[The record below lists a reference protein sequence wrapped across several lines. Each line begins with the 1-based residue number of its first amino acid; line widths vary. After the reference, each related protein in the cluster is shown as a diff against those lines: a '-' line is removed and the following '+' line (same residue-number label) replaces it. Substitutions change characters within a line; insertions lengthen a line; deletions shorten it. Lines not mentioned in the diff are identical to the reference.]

1 VPNLIVSAVSTF
13 DNKGLKKG
21 KKEIS
26 AFDKQVSQL
35 GKTFAGVFGAQALF
49 NYGKNAVK
57 AFMADEKAAKSLEL
71 QLKNTGNA
79 FAAPSVEYYIANLQK
94 VTGVL
99 DDELRPAFQ
108 QLLTSSGSITLSQEA
123 LNTALDISAATGK
136 SLTEVSAALSRGFA
150 GNTTGLSRLG
160 AGLSKATLKTGSME
174 KILAE
179 LNQKFSGQA
188 AARLDT
194 YAGKMDLLTVST
206 ENFKEE
212 IGRGLLDALSALGKD
227 KNIESATSQMD
238 ALGASIGDAIYGAG
252 LLISKLDGL
261 VNKVSGGGLKDLIK
275 ILQPGFLLGEKGFEF
290 LSSTG
295 ANERMKSSSNFT
307 YSLGSSATKD
317 IERVKEITRLK
328 TSNKLRQ
335 DEINKMKAKSEVDKL
350 EEKFNVERI
359 ALMKA
364 LGEATDA
371 ETKLRIQAKL
381 AILDNNEAL
390 AKKYSAELSAA
401 KSATDLAS
409 AFGGAVLSLNSSKAD
424 ITKYLNDLAA
434 LQDKQIKAGTT
445 VTAPNPADTAIVL
458 KSVGSTL
465 DSLKES
471 LPKLLERVQAGAA
484 TFDRGDTYIP
494 SSAMPSGVPTTTAAP
509 VINVN
514 VEGSL
519 TSLQE
524 FEITMQDLLLKIYKQ
539 NGDLAPAGFIQ

>member
-1 VPNLIVSAVSTF
+1 MPNLIVSAVSTF

-21 KKEIS
+21 QKEIS
-26 AFDKQVSQL
+26 LFDKQVKKL
-35 GKTFAGVFGAQALF
+35 GTTFAGVFGAQALL

-108 QLLTSSGSITLSQEA
+108 QLLTATGSITQSQEA

-160 AGLSKATLKTGSME
+160 AGLSKATLKTGNME

-194 YAGKMDLLTVST
+194 YAGKMDLLTVAT

-227 KNIESATSQMD
+227 KNIENTTNQMD

-252 LLISKLDGL
+252 LLIAKLDGL

-307 YSLGSSATKD
+307 YELGSSATKD
-317 IERVKEITRLK
+317 IERVKEIMRLK
-328 TSNKLRQ
+328 ASNKLRQ

-350 EEKFNVERI
+350 SEKFDIERI
-359 ALMKA
+359 GLMKA

-371 ETKLRIQAKL
+371 ETKLRILSKI

-390 AKKYSAELSAA
+390 AKKYNAELNA
-401 KSATDLAS
+401 KTATDLLAQGAKDAADALNALPNKYDTIFKNLSAQFIKAGSDISSAAS
-409 AFGGAVLSLNSSKAD
+409 LAADSARKQAEADAFLNKTGRYAESGNMPSSQTTTNQGSTNIEVTVNTGAVLSSD
-424 ITKYLNDLAA
+424 
-434 LQDKQIKAGTT
+434 
-445 VTAPNPADTAIVL
+445 
-458 KSVGSTL
+458 
-465 DSLKES
+465 
-471 LPKLLERVQAGAA
+471 
-484 TFDRGDTYIP
+484 
-494 SSAMPSGVPTTTAAP
+494 
-509 VINVN
+509 
-514 VEGSL
+514 
-519 TSLQE
+519 
-524 FEITMQDLLLKIYKQ
+524 QDLTRYIQDAVATTLK
-539 NGDLAPAGFIQ
+539 GGGGLGPAGSIIVFQ